1 MTTSIPFQPRIAAL
15 LSGVVAEHLATRSI
29 FLVQASLT
37 FSAFLMIFV
46 HSLYLRRK
54 SADEELQEG
63 TAEVM
68 PLRLILREHWRG
80 LLGAGLYCA
89 MLNGVRNTW
98 MVALP
103 LRGRHIGFSKVGI
116 GATVAWYRGC
126 DALVTTAVAGHIMD
140 KYGLKAAAVP
150 SMLLMSLA
158 FSLLAVARG
167 PLSLGLVA
175 LVFGLGNGICGGVIN
190 AFAAGLTPPRAR
202 TQFLGLWCLE
212 KETAPNWV
220 MEWGS
225 HKVFLW

>member
-1 MTTSIPFQPRIAAL
+1 MTPVPEARIAAL

-37 FSAFLMIFV
+37 FSAFLMIFF
-46 HSLYLRRK
+46 HSLYMRRK
-54 SADEELQEG
+54 SAGEETEG
-63 TAEVM
+63 AAAEVM
-68 PLRLILREHWRG
+68 PLRLILREHWRS

-103 LRGRHIGFSKVGI
+103 LRGRHIGLSPLAI
-116 GATVAWYRGC
+116 GASVAWYRGC
-126 DALVTTAVAGHIMD
+126 DALVTTLMAGHIME

-158 FSLLAVARG
+158 FSLLAVVTS
-167 PLSLGLVA
+167 PFSLGLVA

-202 TQFLGLWCLE
+202 TQFLGLWSLGGDDFAMLC
-212 KETAPNWV
+212 
-220 MEWGS
+220 
-225 HKVFLW
+225 